1 MPTVVPFHQAVLTD
15 PAYTAQD
22 GAFAVHTRWIETEF
36 AGEIA
41 PYTGVLGEAED
52 VPEPEIVTVE
62 VNGKRVE
69 VKLPGGFGARPAAS
83 KAVKRPTKRDRGG
96 SKVSAPSGN
105 SLTSP
110 MQGTIVKVSVEEG
123 RLVSEGETIA
133 VIEAMKMEQ
142 PLNAHRDGVVTGLR
156 VEAGQAVTAGEVL
169 CEIVDAE

>member
-1 MPTVVPFHQAVLTD
+1 VLNE
-15 PAYTAQD
+15 PAYTAPD
-22 GAFAVHTRWIETEF
+22 GVFAVHTRWIETEF

-41 PYTGVLGEAED
+41 PYTGILGEPED
-52 VPEPEIVTVE
+52 LPEPEIVTVE

-105 SLTSP
+105 ALTSP
-110 MQGTIVKVSVEEG
+110 MQGTIVKVAVEEG
-123 RLVSEGETIA
+123 RQVSEGETIA